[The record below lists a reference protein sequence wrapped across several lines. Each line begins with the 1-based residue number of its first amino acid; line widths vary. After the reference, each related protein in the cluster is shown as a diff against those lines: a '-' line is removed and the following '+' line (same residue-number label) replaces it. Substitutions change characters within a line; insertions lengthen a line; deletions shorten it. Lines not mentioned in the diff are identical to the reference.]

1 MGGRLRGT
9 LGGAVAWCA
18 TAGGAAWLLWEGLR
32 LSGENVASYTCSSAS
47 AYAADATFASAG
59 LLVAGACFGLSARL
73 SGRPRWVA
81 ILAAAASAVMGLAN
95 GLEHCAY
102 EPLWLLYVLGALG
115 LTLSTAALGL
125 VLLVTGALGRWRG
138 LLLVTAAVGLMMLG
152 FDRGAAAVF
161 GGSWL
166 VFGATLVVD
175 RQALEPN
182 DGSPRS

>member
-1 MGGRLRGT
+1 MGVG
-9 LGGAVAWCA
+9 
-18 TAGGAAWLLWEGLR
+18 
-32 LSGENVASYTCSSAS
+32 
-47 AYAADATFASAG
+47 
-59 LLVAGACFGLSARL
+59 
-73 SGRPRWVA
+73 
-81 ILAAAASAVMGLAN
+81 N
-95 GLEHCAY
+95 GLEHCVY

-115 LTLSTAALGL
+115 LTLSAAALGL

-138 LLLVTAAVGLMMLG
+138 LLLVTAAVGLMLG
-152 FDRGAAAVF
+152 FERGAAAVF